1 MSRTMIGRR
10 TSAMLP
16 MLPTPFL
23 PSPRF
28 PSLTSPAQDLAQR
41 ANAMV
46 RQALAGMPE
55 LPMVDWS
62 PAINV
67 SESKDGFTLTAE
79 LPGLPVT
86 HVTIDYCDG
95 VLTISGE
102 KSDGSE
108 AAEGGDRR
116 WHVLERPRGSFQ
128 RVVPFP
134 GGIAADRITAE
145 FSGGVLTVRLPK
157 SEEKK
162 ARHHTIPIAER

>member
-10 TSAMLP
+10 TSAMVP
-16 MLPTPFL
+16 MLSSPFL

-28 PSLTSPAQDLAQR
+28 PSLTSPAQDLAIR

-46 RQALAGMPE
+46 RQALAGTPG
-55 LPMVDWS
+55 LPMVDWF

-79 LPGLPVT
+79 LPGLTVT
-86 HVTIDYCDG
+86 DVTVDYCDG

-102 KSDGSE
+102 KTDASE

-116 WHVLERPRGSFQ
+116 WHVLERPLGSFQ
-128 RVVPFP
+128 RVVPSRSGSLKTGSP
-134 GGIAADRITAE
+134 PSSVTAC
-145 FSGGVLTVRLPK
+145 
-157 SEEKK
+157 
-162 ARHHTIPIAER
+162 